1 MVLVAFLGSRLGSQ
15 SRKPLRHKQMPK
27 VVGGG
32 QIRKRAGT
40 TPYKRAP
47 LRAMASFPPF
57 GLRPRTGG
65 DGSELDQPGRR
76 SGFDLVTDEIH
87 VRTAMDRFK
96 IERDISSGDEAIAA
110 TLGVQRGVHS
120 NEEKEQLDG

>member
-1 MVLVAFLGSRLGSQ
+1 
-15 SRKPLRHKQMPK
+15 
-27 VVGGG
+27 
-32 QIRKRAGT
+32 
-40 TPYKRAP
+40 
-47 LRAMASFPPF
+47 MASFPPF
-57 GLRPRTGG
+57 GLRSRTGG

-76 SGFDLVTDEIH
+76 SGFDLVTDEIN

-120 NEEKEQLDG
+120 KEEKEHLDG

>member
-1 MVLVAFLGSRLGSQ
+1 
-15 SRKPLRHKQMPK
+15 
-27 VVGGG
+27 
-32 QIRKRAGT
+32 
-40 TPYKRAP
+40 
-47 LRAMASFPPF
+47 
-57 GLRPRTGG
+57 
-65 DGSELDQPGRR
+65 
-76 SGFDLVTDEIH
+76 